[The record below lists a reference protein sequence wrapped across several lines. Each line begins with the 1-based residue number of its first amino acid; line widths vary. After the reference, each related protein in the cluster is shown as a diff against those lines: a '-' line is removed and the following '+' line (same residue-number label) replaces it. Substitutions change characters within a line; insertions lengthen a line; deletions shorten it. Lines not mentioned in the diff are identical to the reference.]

1 MKNLI
6 QEEYDKCLVLNNLIN
21 YKLVFKEEENVK
33 KWNSRN
39 KGQENGKWKKR
50 QEAIKKEEN
59 MSTETT
65 PKTNKHNEVN
75 QSIEFD

>member
-1 MKNLI
+1 MGIIKSEHMKNLI

-50 QEAIKKEEN
+50 
-59 MSTETT
+59 
-65 PKTNKHNEVN
+65 
-75 QSIEFD
+75 